1 MKSITISQIQH
12 SDEHILIKVKRR
24 NIYGHTIYNE
34 SKTIG
39 LISVVGGR
47 HRHALFRPHLICD
60 AILLM
65 TETSLN
71 ASGHIFQ
78 SM

>member
-1 MKSITISQIQH
+1 MSEIQY

-24 NIYGHTIYNE
+24 NIYGHTIYE

-39 LISVVGGR
+39 FISVVGGR
-47 HRHALFRPHLICD
+47 HRHASFRPHLICD
-60 AILLM
+60 TIQLM
-65 TETSLN
+65 TETILN

>member
-1 MKSITISQIQH
+1 MKSITISEIQY

-24 NIYGHTIYNE
+24 KIDGTIYE

-39 LISVVGGR
+39 FISVVGGR
-47 HRHALFRPHLICD
+47 HRHASFRPHLICD
-60 AILLM
+60 TIQLM
-65 TETSLN
+65 TETILN

>member
-1 MKSITISQIQH
+1 MSEIQY

-24 NIYGHTIYNE
+24 NIYGTIYE

-39 LISVVGGR
+39 FISVVGGR
-47 HRHALFRPHLICD
+47 HRHASFRPHLICD
-60 AILLM
+60 TIQLM
-65 TETSLN
+65 TETILN

>member
-1 MKSITISQIQH
+1 MKSITISEIQY

-24 NIYGHTIYNE
+24 NIYGTIYE

-39 LISVVGGR
+39 FISVVGGR
-47 HRHALFRPHLICD
+47 HRHASFRPHLICD
-60 AILLM
+60 TIQLM
-65 TETSLN
+65 TETILN

>member
-1 MKSITISQIQH
+1 MKSITISEIQH

-24 NIYGHTIYNE
+24 NIYGHTIYE

-39 LISVVGGR
+39 FISVVSGR
-47 HRHALFRPHLICD
+47 HHHASFRLHLICD
-60 AILLM
+60 TIQLM
-65 TETSLN
+65 TETMLS

>member
-39 LISVVGGR
+39 FISVVGGR
-47 HRHALFRPHLICD
+47 HHHASFHPHLICD
-60 AILLM
+60 TIQLM
-65 TETSLN
+65 TETILN